1 MIVYKLG
8 PAAAELTN
16 LEASVWRLDR
26 YFNAARR
33 YPVVVF
39 HDEPLARAVEA
50 RVSSL
55 SSGSLSF
62 ARLANELPAGLPREM
77 APAQARSH
85 PRSPEISPEITRDLT
100 GDHPRWHRRRCTAST
115 SRTG

>member
-39 HDEPLARAVEA
+39 HDEPLARAVEE
-50 RVSSL
+50 RVFSL
-55 SSGSLSF
+55 SSGSRISY
-62 ARLANELPAGLPREM
+62 EL
-77 APAQARSH
+77 
-85 PRSPEISPEITRDLT
+85 TNN
-100 GDHPRWHRRRCTAST
+100 
-115 SRTG
+115 